1 MKDQTRL
8 AVAVVANALELGEK
22 VLQGLTSGEN
32 PALVAEA
39 MQVLTAELNNEIN
52 NRGEAK

>member
-39 MQVLTAELNNEIN
+39 MQVLTAELNNG
-52 NRGEAK
+52 GEAK